1 MCVHNQQKVKAWP
14 NNSGHLGGGSCSCR
28 DSNPRAPPRDQ
39 HMKYRYVPPP
49 SYMHNLPFSFG
60 SVDSSHLQ
68 ISPSFIDKLRF
79 YHVGMSKQFA
89 RRLGTHFRYGL
100 VWCVSIARNFR
111 AQMRFIWWWP
121 SKLWRAPCACCAWLV
136 FNSLSLSPSG
146 CTHVAWLRL

>member
-1 MCVHNQQKVKAWP
+1 MCTQSAKSKGLTKQLWTSWGGILFMPGFEPTCPAPWP
-14 NNSGHLGGGSCSCR
+14 AYEIQICS
-28 DSNPRAPPRDQ
+28 
-39 HMKYRYVPPP
+39 PP

-68 ISPSFIDKLRF
+68 ISPSFIDTLRF